1 MDDQLISEV
10 ERLDFRNNLIIDP
23 DNPILVQ
30 KAWRDRFSS
39 SSHWDAGYGGE
50 AYLSRSNGE
59 DALTWNV
66 FRSLQ
71 EIGVQGLDVIQNVFQ
86 MSSIRNILFWGC
98 DVESHS
104 EVQQYLNCLIRA
116 IDGRHCGTMTEPDL
130 VIITDTE
137 VAFIECKLNANGRQS
152 PWKAQGKG
160 AEKRFTTYKTECGFK
175 ELNEI
180 TDWKP
185 VYQLI
190 RQYIYASRLA
200 KLLNLTPL
208 VFPLISE
215 EHTAMW
221 KDIYKPLRIFNGDI
235 FKSFVTWQTI
245 SKTLERIDNDKRVE
259 KIKSKIINTLGYSG
273 RESL

>member
-1 MDDQLISEV
+1 MDDQLKSEV
-10 ERLDFRNNLIIDP
+10 ERLDFRSNLIVDP

-30 KAWRDRFSS
+30 KAWRDRFSG
-39 SSHWDAGYGGE
+39 SSHWRKGYGGE
-50 AYLSRSNGE
+50 AYLSRSHSE

-71 EIGVQGLDVIQNVFQ
+71 EIEVKGLDVIQKAFQ

-116 IDGRHCGTMTEPDL
+116 IDGRHRGTMTEPDL
-130 VIITDTE
+130 VIITDRE

-152 PWKAQGKG
+152 PWKAQGEG

-180 TDWKP
+180 SDWKP

-208 VFPLISE
+208 VFPLIRE

-221 KDIYKPLRIFNGDI
+221 KDIYRPLRIFKGDI
-235 FKSFVTWQTI
+235 FRPFVTWQTI
-245 SKTLERIDNDKRVE
+245 LNILERVGNDERVE
-259 KIKSKIINTLGYSG
+259 KIKSKIINTLGNSG
-273 RESL
+273 KESV